1 MHDRQIKDYLRIALK
16 LNQTNLE
23 STIEFTDSENIALI
37 DEIIY

>member
-23 STIEFTDSENIALI
+23 STIKYKYIMIKESL
-37 DEIIY
+37 